1 MCRVSY
7 LVPVGLITIL
17 GTGCGS
23 SLVKTEG
30 VVKLDGVPV
39 EGATVT
45 FASEDGTKVYTGF
58 TDSAGKFVLQSGDK
72 VGAASGQYKVTVVK
86 TPKVSGL
93 ENAKPGDPAYLKQME
108 KEAGKGGLGSGMPL
122 RTGTSKPNVNSELP
136 ALYALM
142 TTTPLT
148 ATVPAKD
155 PIVLELK
162 SKP

>member
-1 MCRVSY
+1 MFRRTFSWA
-7 LVPVGLITIL
+7 VGIAVIL
-17 GTGCGS
+17 SAGCGG

-30 VVKLDGVPV
+30 VVKLDGSPV

-45 FASEDGTKVYTGF
+45 FASEDGSKSYTGF

-93 ENAKPGDPAYLKQME
+93 ENVKPGDPAYFKQME
-108 KEAGKGGLGSGMPL
+108 KDVPKGHPGYGTPL
-122 RTGTSKPNVNSELP
+122 RTGPSTPKVNSELP
-136 ALYALM
+136 AIYALT

-148 ATVPAKD
+148 ATVPSSG